1 MKKLFYLFAF
11 FMMFQG
17 FVLAQQPQEL
27 TLDSCRALALKHN
40 PLAQQAGLY
49 NQMQHVKE
57 EATGKGYLPQLAL
70 NGQASWQSEVT
81 SLPIHI
87 PNLDIP
93 VIPRDQY
100 RIALDIN
107 QLIWDGGGI
116 HAQQQLDVSL
126 LQINLTEVETANLRL
141 IERVDQIYFSI
152 LLLDEQEK
160 LIHVAMD
167 EVQSRLGKVRA
178 GIENGAVL
186 PSNADVLDAEL
197 IGMEQTL
204 TDIRHNKA
212 AAIYSLGAFI
222 GLDLETT
229 IALKLPEY
237 VDLPE
242 FETWQR
248 PEFKLFGLQQK
259 RLQDQENLL
268 GIRLM
273 PRFSAFGNLGYGRPG
288 LNMLSDSFEPFAML
302 GVRMNWNFWDWNIT
316 KKNQEVLNIQK
327 QITDTQQ
334 QNWELNQNVLL
345 NSARQEVLKI
355 ENQLAADFR
364 IVALRQSV
372 AKATASQL
380 DSGVITASDY
390 LTEQNALTKAQLNQ
404 AIHKI
409 LLQRARLNYLT
420 VMGLTNFNN
429 Q

>member
-1 MKKLFYLFAF
+1 MKEKFYLYAFLLMFHGFA
-11 FMMFQG
+11 
-17 FVLAQQPQEL
+17 LAQQPQEL
-27 TLDSCRALALKHN
+27 TMDSCRVLALKHH
-40 PLAQQAGLY
+40 PLAQQAVLY
-49 NQMQHVKE
+49 SQMQQVKE
-57 EATGKGYLPQLAL
+57 DATGKGYLPQLAL
-70 NGQASWQSEVT
+70 NGQASWQTEVT
-81 SLPIHI
+81 SLPFHI

-93 VIPRDQY
+93 VLPRDQY

-116 HAQQQLDVSL
+116 NAQQQLDVSM
-126 LQINLTEVETANLRL
+126 LQINLSEVETANLRL
-141 IERVDQIYFSI
+141 LERVDQVYFSI

-160 LIHVAMD
+160 LIYVAMD

-204 TDIRHNKA
+204 TDIRHSRA
-212 AAIYSLGAFI
+212 AAIYTLGSFV
-222 GLDLETT
+222 GLELAPTLS
-229 IALKLPEY
+229 LKLPEY
-237 VDLPE
+237 TDFPE
-242 FETWQR
+242 FKTWQR

-259 RLQDQENLL
+259 RLNDQQSML

-302 GVRMNWNFWDWNIT
+302 GVRLNWNFWDWNIT
-316 KKNQEVLNIQK
+316 KKNKEVLNIQK
-327 QITDTQQ
+327 QITDKQQ

-345 NSARQEVLKI
+345 NNARQEVLKI

-364 IVALRQSV
+364 IVSLRQSV
-372 AKATASQL
+372 AKAVASQL
-380 DSGVITASDY
+380 DSGIITASEY

-404 AIHKI
+404 SIHKI
-409 LLQRARLNYLT
+409 MLQRARLNYLT
-420 VMGLTNFNN
+420 VMGLIN
-429 Q
+429 